1 MLRRGR
7 FIDDVALAPFQTLID
22 AHGRPVHRFLVASV
36 GPHDA
41 DDCWQETFLSALRAY
56 PQLRHTTNLRGW
68 LLTIAHRK
76 AIDLVRARARRPV
89 PVAEPPAAAEAAGA
103 RGATE
108 RDPVWEHVAA
118 LPPKQRAA
126 VALRFLGDLSHAEI
140 AAATDTT
147 EPAARRNLYEG
158 LARLRR
164 EL

>member
-1 MLRRGR
+1 
-7 FIDDVALAPFQTLID
+7 VALAPFQTLID
-22 AHGRPVHRFLVASV
+22 APGRPVHRFLVASV

-56 PQLRHTTNLRGW
+56 PQLHHTTNLRGW

-76 AIDLVRARARRPV
+76 AIDHVRARARRPV
-89 PVAEPPAAAEAAGA
+89 PVAEPAEPDALAAAQSAGTL
-103 RGATE
+103 ATD
-108 RDPVWEHVAA
+108 RDPVWEHVAG

-140 AAATDTT
+140 AAATDTS
-147 EPAARRNLYEG
+147 EAAARRNLHEG

>member
-1 MLRRGR
+1 L
-7 FIDDVALAPFQTLID
+7 IHDVPLAPFQTLID
-22 AHGRPVHRFLVASV
+22 AHGRAVRRFLVASV

-56 PQLRHTTNLRGW
+56 PQLHHTTNLRGW

-76 AIDLVRARARRPV
+76 AIDHVRARVRRPV
-89 PVAEPPAAAEAAGA
+89 PVAEPAPEAPGAADGSP
-103 RGATE
+103 TD
-108 RDPVWEHVAA
+108 RDPVWQHVAG

-140 AAATDTT
+140 AAATDTS
-147 EPAARRNLYEG
+147 EAAARRNLHEG
-158 LARLRR
+158 LERLRR

>member
-1 MLRRGR
+1 MG
-7 FIDDVALAPFQTLID
+7 DVALAPFQALID
-22 AHGRPVHRFLVASV
+22 AHGRAVHRFLVTSV

-41 DDCWQETFLSALRAY
+41 DDCWQETFLSALRGY

-76 AIDLVRARARRPV
+76 AIDHVRARARQPV
-89 PVAEPPAAAEAAGA
+89 PVAELAPRASGAAG
-103 RGATE
+103 GSPGE

-126 VALRFLGDLSHAEI
+126 VALRFLGELSHAEI
-140 AAATDTT
+140 AAATDTS
-147 EPAARRNLYEG
+147 EAAARRNLHEG

-164 EL
+164 AL

>member
-1 MLRRGR
+1 M
-7 FIDDVALAPFQTLID
+7 ALAPFQTLID

-56 PQLRHTTNLRGW
+56 PQLHHTTNLRGW

-76 AIDLVRARARRPV
+76 AIDHVRARARRPV
-89 PVAEPPAAAEAAGA
+89 PVAEPAPRAPAAGQSAGA
-103 RGATE
+103 PPAG

-140 AAATDTT
+140 AAATDTS
-147 EPAARRNLYEG
+147 EAAARRNLHEG